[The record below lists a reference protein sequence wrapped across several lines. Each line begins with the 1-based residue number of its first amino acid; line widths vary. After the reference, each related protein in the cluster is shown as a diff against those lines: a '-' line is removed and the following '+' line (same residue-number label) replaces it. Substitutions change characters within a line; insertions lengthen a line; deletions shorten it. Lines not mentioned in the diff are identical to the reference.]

1 MYTYDILGGFI
12 MFFEDIFFEGSKQN
26 VNLFDAQDGLVYGN
40 MFKNE
45 YVGYKD
51 YKVQPLVAN
60 DEKSRLLLKIYE
72 LDFAINDLSL
82 YLDIYPEN
90 MQVYKLFRAYTEEE
104 RKMIDLYEKQ
114 YGPLE
119 LNDSDYDSYMWYKG
133 KWQIGRAHV

>member
-1 MYTYDILGGFI
+1 
-12 MFFEDIFFEGSKQN
+12 MFFEDIFFESNKQN
-26 VNLFDAQDGLVYGN
+26 VNLFDAQDGLMYGN

-51 YKVQPLVAN
+51 YKVQRLLAK

-82 YLDIYPEN
+82 YLDLHPEYN
-90 MQVYKLFRAYTEEE
+90 QVYKLFRAYTDEE
-104 RKMIDLYEKQ
+104 RNVVSQYEKK

-119 LNDSDYDSYMWYKG
+119 LSDSNYDSYMWYKG
-133 KWQIGRAHV
+133 KWPFEGGTLDV